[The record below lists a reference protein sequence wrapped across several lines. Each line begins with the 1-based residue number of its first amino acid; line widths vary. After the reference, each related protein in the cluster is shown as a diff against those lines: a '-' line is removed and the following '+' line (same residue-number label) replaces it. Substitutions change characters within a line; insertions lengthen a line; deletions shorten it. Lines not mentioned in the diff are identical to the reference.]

1 MMEDNNKNSSNQST
15 QYIRSG
21 NRGNTFDN
29 MERNSKKE
37 DALNP
42 DYTNQPLGNKGQE
55 SAFNAEDKGK
65 SNEQQLASDA

>member
-1 MMEDNNKNSSNQST
+1 MEDNKQNSSNQST

-42 DYTNQPLGNKGQE
+42 DYTKPPLGDKAQE
-55 SAFNAEDKGK
+55 NASNAEDAGE
-65 SNEQQLASDA
+65 NREQRPPSDV